1 MRWRHFPA
9 SWYVV
14 AVNPN
19 LSSRRRICARPG
31 FTLIELLVVIAIIAI
46 LAAMLLPALSKA
58 KEKAQ
63 RIKCLNNNRQLGLA
77 WVMFADD
84 NDDVLAS
91 NLAMDML
98 ATGATPWIRGVM
110 DWTANNENV
119 NPLNLTDPN
128 NCVLAP
134 YTSRSTGI
142 FKCPG
147 DTTPGPA
154 GERVRSVA
162 MNAFMNGNS
171 ADPNVTGSLTTY
183 RVFRKLGSINNPGPT
198 SAWVFID
205 EQADSIND
213 GFFYVQMRTAPLQWF
228 DLPANYHGK
237 SSTLAFADGHS
248 ETKNWRD
255 GLVKTKPIT
264 KTNRTS
270 YSPYGNAD
278 ASGDLQWLQER
289 TTSKN

>member
-1 MRWRHFPA
+1 
-9 SWYVV
+9 
-14 AVNPN
+14 VNSNIARRPRAT
-19 LSSRRRICARPG
+19 SRSA

-63 RIKCLNNNRQLGLA
+63 RIRCLSNNKQLGLA
-77 WVMFADD
+77 WIMFADD
-84 NDDVLAS
+84 NDDMLPS

-98 ATGATPWIRGVM
+98 GTGANPWVRGVM

-119 NPLNLTDPN
+119 NTLNLTDPN

-134 YTSRSTGI
+134 YTARSTGI

-147 DTTPGPA
+147 DTTAGPA
-154 GERVRSVA
+154 GERVRSVS
-162 MNAFMNGNS
+162 MNAYMNGNS
-171 ADPNVTGSLTTY
+171 ADANVSASLATY
-183 RVFRKLGSINNPGPT
+183 KVFRKLASINNPGPT
-198 SAWVFID
+198 MAWVFID

-237 SSTLAFADGHS
+237 SSTFAFADGHS

-255 GLVKTKPIT
+255 GLVRNKPVT
-264 KTNRTS
+264 KTSRST
-270 YSPYGNAD
+270 YTPYGTGD
-278 ASGDLQWLQER
+278 SSGDLQWLQER
-289 TTSKN
+289 TTSRN

>member
-1 MRWRHFPA
+1 MRWRLFPA
-9 SWYVV
+9 NWYVA

-19 LSSRRRICARPG
+19 LSDRRRVIVRPG

-46 LAAMLLPALSKA
+46 LAAMLLPALARA

-63 RIKCLNNNRQLGLA
+63 RIRCLNNNRQLGLA
-77 WVMFADD
+77 WIMFADD
-84 NDDVLAS
+84 NDDMLPA
-91 NLAMDML
+91 NLAMDL
-98 ATGATPWIRGVM
+98 LGTGTSPWVRGVM
-110 DWTANNENV
+110 DWTAGNDNINTV
-119 NPLNLTDPN
+119 NLTDPN

-147 DTTPGPA
+147 DTTAGLA

-171 ADPNVTGSLTTY
+171 QDANVSASLTTY
-183 RVFRKLGSINNPGPT
+183 NVFRKLGAINNPGPT

-213 GFFYVQMRTAPLQWF
+213 GFFYVSMRTAPLQWF

-237 SSTLAFADGHS
+237 SSTFAFADGHS

-255 GLVKTKPIT
+255 SLVKNKPIT
-264 KTNRTS
+264 KTSRTS
-270 YSPYGNAD
+270 YTSYGNAD